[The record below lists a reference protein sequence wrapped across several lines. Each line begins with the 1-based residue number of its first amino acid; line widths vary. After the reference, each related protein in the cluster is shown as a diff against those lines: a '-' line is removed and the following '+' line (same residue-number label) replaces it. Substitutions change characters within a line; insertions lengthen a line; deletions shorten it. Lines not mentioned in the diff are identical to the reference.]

1 MKTPEEAKK
10 LKFQLRESE
19 VEILRNSIRKLEHI
33 IQEKKVNE
41 QVAFDI
47 CSVSNDI
54 DSMKESLLWRL
65 ISLSKQNYRID

>member
-33 IQEKKVNE
+33 IEAKKVNE